1 MLWAPPALGDAC
13 PMGDRAGIQP
23 PPRHGGG
30 HGGGGNFLT
39 QAQLHLI
46 ISQPERGLGAW
57 DAAGGQAETQG
68 TCMGRADGVK
78 PRGIWGR

>member
-1 MLWAPPALGDAC
+1 M
-13 PMGDRAGIQP
+13 
-23 PPRHGGG
+23 
-30 HGGGGNFLT
+30 GGGGNFLT